1 MLDYPKDWREVD
13 LTNIANTFI
22 GLVTTMTSN
31 YTNDGAKLIRNQD
44 IQNNK
49 FIFKEN
55 IYLNREFAELKK
67 SRMHKLGDVVTV
79 HTGDIGTSA
88 VIEESL
94 VGSLGFA
101 TIVTRLDKKIA
112 DPYFISCYFN
122 SKHYKDYVMSIM
134 TGDGRNNLNMRDFN
148 KTRLMLP
155 SLPEQ
160 KAIAKTL
167 MTFDR
172 HIENLERL
180 IEKKK
185 MVRDGAIE
193 DLMTGNTRLDRFDD
207 EWEEVEF
214 NDVIVPKA
222 RIGWQGLKK
231 DEYLQ
236 SGYSYLISGTDFNQ
250 GTISF
255 SKISYVTKERYDL
268 DINIQV
274 NSGDVLVTKD
284 GTIGKVAIVP
294 SIDKK
299 ATLNSGVF
307 VFKTNKTLARNF
319 LYWILRSSI
328 FGKFIDDLSAGSTIK
343 HLYQKDLKKF
353 SFYIPKD
360 INEQKAI
367 SSILKSLDDDLQNL
381 KKEKEKIEKIK
392 AGAMDDLLTG
402 RVRLI

>member
-1 MLDYPKDWREVD
+1 MVDYPKDWEEVKLEDIPIQIKKGD
-13 LTNIANTFI
+13 LITKKEIANGKIPVIAGGKSPAYYCNRYNRDGTTITVSASGANAGYVNLFYGQIFASDCSTIEEDRSYFI
-22 GLVTTMTSN
+22 EYIYYLM
-31 YTNDGAKLIRNQD
+31 AKEQ
-44 IQNNK
+44 
-49 FIFKEN
+49 EN
-55 IYLNREFAELKK
+55 IYKLQTGGAQPHVHPKDIEKLEVIY
-67 SRMHKLGDVVTV
+67 SRN
-79 HTGDIGTSA
+79 
-88 VIEESL
+88 IE
-94 VGSLGFA
+94 
-101 TIVTRLDKKIA
+101 
-112 DPYFISCYFN
+112 
-122 SKHYKDYVMSIM
+122 
-134 TGDGRNNLNMRDFN
+134 
-148 KTRLMLP
+148 
-155 SLPEQ
+155 EQ
-160 KAIAKTL
+160 KAIAETL
-167 MTFDR
+167 MSFDR

-185 MVRDGAIE
+185 MVRDGAVE
-193 DLMTGNTRLDRFDD
+193 DLMTGKIRLNGFEDK
-207 EWEEVEF
+207 WEEVGF

-236 SGYSYLISGTDFNQ
+236 SGYSYLISGTDFDQ

-294 SIDKK
+294 RIDRK

-307 VFKTNKTLARNF
+307 VFKTNIKLTRNF

-328 FGKFIDDLSAGSTIK
+328 FEKFIDDLSAGSTIK

-353 SFYIPKD
+353 YFNIPKD
-360 INEQKAI
+360 MNEQKAI
-367 SSILKSLDDDLQNL
+367 SSSLKSIDDDIQNL
-381 KKEKEKIEKIK
+381 EKEKAKIEKIK